1 MPIDQMKLMIISSP
15 VLYDLLRHAVS
26 VATIGPV
33 VKKRGVFLF
42 FMLVQYVSGYVSS
55 REVNTHVIRQL
66 DDLPVWPNCLDEILA
81 STREGAAL
89 TPIQRLCTHLTFTS
103 ADKAAHWQHT

>member
-55 REVNTHVIRQL
+55 REVNTHVIRQ
-66 DDLPVWPNCLDEILA
+66 PNCLDEILA

-89 TPIQRLCTHLTFTS
+89 TPIQRLCTHLTLTS